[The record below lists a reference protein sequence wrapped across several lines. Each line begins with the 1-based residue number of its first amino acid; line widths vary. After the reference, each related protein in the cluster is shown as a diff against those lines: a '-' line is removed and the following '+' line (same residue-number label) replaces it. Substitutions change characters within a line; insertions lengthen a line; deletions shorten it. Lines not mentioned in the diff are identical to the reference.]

1 MIRPLHSRT
10 FSTASLSTAASGT
23 TGWKVPSVKSAG
35 WEAASLRLSIDF
47 GVNTISGRCCS
58 PSECL
63 RSRWK

>member
-1 MIRPLHSRT
+1 MILPLHSRT
-10 FSTASLSTAASGT
+10 FSTASVSTAASAI

-35 WEAASLRLSIDF
+35 WEAASLRSIDF